1 MHQSEERKQLKLE
14 DYWAI
19 VRRRRWWL
27 IAPLFLGWA
36 MVIGATWSI
45 PAMYRSETLIIVEQ
59 QKVPEHYVVPNVA
72 ADLQQRLQSMTQQ
85 ILSRTR
91 LQGIIQTFHLYTG
104 EQGVADPESMVER
117 MRQDIK
123 IDLVPTPGRPGEL
136 TAFKISYSARTPM
149 LAQQVT
155 GELTSLFIEEN
166 LRNRQQQSEDTTAF
180 LQNQLEDARKDL
192 AQQEQRLREFK
203 TKYLGQLPEQLQS
216 NVQILAG
223 LQAQLQAASEARDH
237 AQQQKLYLESLLQQ
251 NRASRSA
258 AAADSANAATPSSLD
273 DELDKLKAQ
282 YADLSTRYTE
292 SHPDV
297 VRLKQ
302 QIASTEKLKKES
314 DTDIKAGKGSA
325 TASRIAQVGP
335 MAQVEGQLKAN
346 ELEISNRTDEVKRLQ
361 TEIDQYRG
369 RLNLTPVREEE
380 LSSITRDHEQSKE
393 NYQSLLAKKM
403 QSELAT
409 NLERRQQGEQ
419 FRIID
424 PPSLPRKPY
433 FPDRFKM
440 SLAGVALGLVLS
452 LGLTAAMETVAP
464 RIHKEED
471 LRDLIPAPVLA
482 AIPSLLTADEQQQQR
497 RFMWLES
504 AAAVGLL
511 ILIPALTFLVYRSG

>member
-1 MHQSEERKQLKLE
+1 MEEKKQLKLE

-27 IAPLFLGWA
+27 IGPLFLGWA
-36 MVIGATWSI
+36 LVVGATWSI
-45 PAMYRSETLIIVEQ
+45 PAMYRSETMIIVEQ

-91 LQGIIQTFHLYTG
+91 LQGIIQTFHLYAG
-104 EQGVADPESMVER
+104 EGNVADSETLVER

-123 IDLVPTPGRPGEL
+123 IDLVSAPGRPGEL
-136 TAFKISYSARTPM
+136 TAFKISYSARTPT

-237 AQQQKLYLESLLQQ
+237 AQQQKLYLESLVQQ
-251 NRASRSA
+251 NRVLRSASADSA
-258 AAADSANAATPSSLD
+258 AAAPSSLD

-292 SHPDV
+292 NHPDV
-297 VRLKQ
+297 LRLKQ
-302 QIASTEKLKKES
+302 QIASTEKLKKQS
-314 DTDIKAGKGSA
+314 DADVKAGKGSSTA
-325 TASRIAQVGP
+325 TRMAQVGP
-335 MAQVEGQLKAN
+335 IAQVEGQLKAN
-346 ELEISNRTDEVKRLQ
+346 ELEISNRTDEVKRVQ
-361 TEIDQYRG
+361 GEIDQYRG

-380 LSSITRDHEQSKE
+380 LSAITRDHEQSKE

-409 NLERRQQGEQ
+409 NLEKRQQGEQ

-424 PPSLPRKPY
+424 PPSLPLKPY
-433 FPDRFKM
+433 FPDRFKL
-440 SLAGVALGLVLS
+440 SLAGMALGLVLA
-452 LGLTAAMETVAP
+452 LGLTTLMETVAP
-464 RIHKEED
+464 RIYKEED
-471 LRDLIPAPVLA
+471 LRELIPAPVLA
-482 AIPSLLTADEQQQQR
+482 GIPSLLTVEEQQQR
-497 RFMWLES
+497 RKFMWAES
-504 AAAVGLL
+504 AAAAILL
-511 ILIPALTFLVYRSG
+511 LLIPALTLLVYRSG

>member
-1 MHQSEERKQLKLE
+1 MEEKKQLKLE

-27 IAPLFLGWA
+27 IGPLFLGWA
-36 MVIGATWSI
+36 LVVGATWSI

-91 LQGIIQTFHLYTG
+91 LQGIIQTFHLYAG
-104 EQGVADPESMVER
+104 EGNVADSETLVER

-123 IDLVPTPGRPGEL
+123 IDLVSAPGRPGEL
-136 TAFKISYSARTPM
+136 TAFKISYSARTPT

-251 NRASRSA
+251 NRALRAASA
-258 AAADSANAATPSSLD
+258 DNTASAPPSSLD

-292 SHPDV
+292 NHPDV

-302 QIASTEKLKKES
+302 QIASTEKLKKQS
-314 DTDIKAGKGSA
+314 DADIKAGKGSSTA
-325 TASRIAQVGP
+325 TRMAQVGP
-335 MAQVEGQLKAN
+335 IAQVEGQLKAN
-346 ELEISNRTDEVKRLQ
+346 ELEISNRTDEVKRVQ
-361 TEIDQYRG
+361 GEIDQYRG

-380 LSSITRDHEQSKE
+380 LSAFTRDHEQLKE
-393 NYQSLLAKKM
+393 NYQSLMAKNMK
-403 QSELAT
+403 SELAT
-409 NLERRQQGEQ
+409 NLEKRQQGEQ

-424 PPSLPRKPY
+424 PPSLPLKPY

-440 SLAGVALGLVLS
+440 SLVGVALGLVLS
-452 LGLTAAMETVAP
+452 LGLTAAMETIAP

-471 LRDLIPAPVLA
+471 LQELISAPVLA
-482 AIPSLLTADEQQQQR
+482 GIPSLLTAEKQQQR
-497 RFMWLES
+497 RKFMWLES
-504 AAAVGLL
+504 AAAAVLL
-511 ILIPALTFLVYRSG
+511 LLIPALTLLVYHSG

>member
-1 MHQSEERKQLKLE
+1 
-14 DYWAI
+14 
-19 VRRRRWWL
+19 
-27 IAPLFLGWA
+27 

-72 ADLQQRLQSMTQQ
+72 ADLQQRLQSMTKQ

-91 LQGIIQTFHLYTG
+91 LQGIIQTVHLYTG

-237 AQQQKLYLESLLQQ
+237 AQQQKLYLESLVQQ
-251 NRASRSA
+251 NRALRSA
-258 AAADSANAATPSSLD
+258 NADSASAAPSSLD

-292 SHPDV
+292 NHPDV
-297 VRLKQ
+297 LRLKQ
-302 QIASTEKLKKES
+302 QIASTEKLKKQS
-314 DTDIKAGKGSA
+314 DADVKAGKGSSTA
-325 TASRIAQVGP
+325 TRMAQVGTI
-335 MAQVEGQLKAN
+335 AQVEGQLKAN
-346 ELEISNRTDEVKRLQ
+346 ELEISNRTDEVKRVQ
-361 TEIDQYRG
+361 GEIDQYRG

-380 LSSITRDHEQSKE
+380 LSAITRDHEQSKE

-409 NLERRQQGEQ
+409 NLEKRQQGEQ

-440 SLAGVALGLVLS
+440 SLAGIALGLVLA

-471 LRDLIPAPVLA
+471 LCDLIPAPVLA
-482 AIPSLLTADEQQQQR
+482 AIPSLLTAAELQQQR

-504 AAAVGLL
+504 AAAAGLL

>member
-1 MHQSEERKQLKLE
+1 
-14 DYWAI
+14 
-19 VRRRRWWL
+19 
-27 IAPLFLGWA
+27 

-251 NRASRSA
+251 NRALRSA
-258 AAADSANAATPSSLD
+258 AAADSASAAAPSSLD

-302 QIASTEKLKKES
+302 QIASTEKLKKQS

-325 TASRIAQVGP
+325 TASRVAQVGP

-440 SLAGVALGLVLS
+440 SLAGIALGLVLA

>member
-1 MHQSEERKQLKLE
+1 LHQSEERKQLKLE

-27 IAPLFLGWA
+27 LGPLFLGWA
-36 MVIGATWSI
+36 LVVGGTWSI

-59 QKVPEHYVVPNVA
+59 QKVPEQYVVPNVV

-91 LQGIIQTFHLYTG
+91 LQGIIQTFHLYGG
-104 EQGVADPESMVER
+104 ERNVADSESLVER

-123 IDLVPTPGRPGEL
+123 IDLVPAPGRPGEL
-136 TAFKISYSARTPM
+136 TAFKISYAARTPI

-223 LQAQLQAASEARDH
+223 LQGQLQAATEALDH
-237 AQQQKLYLESLLQQ
+237 ARQQKLYLESLLQQ
-251 NRASRSA
+251 NRALR
-258 AAADSANAATPSSLD
+258 SANAESATASPSSLD

-292 SHPDV
+292 NHPDV

-302 QIASTEKLKKES
+302 QIASTERLKKQSEA
-314 DTDIKAGKGSA
+314 DLKAGKTPV
-325 TASRIAQVGP
+325 TASRMAQVGP
-335 MAQVEGQLKAN
+335 IAQVEGQLKAN

-361 TEIDQYRG
+361 AEIDQYRG

-380 LSSITRDHEQSKE
+380 LSAITRDHEQSKE
-393 NYQSLLAKKM
+393 NYQSLLAKKQ

-409 NLERRQQGEQ
+409 NLEKRQQGEQ

-424 PPSLPRKPY
+424 PPSLPLKPF

-440 SLAGVALGLVLS
+440 SLVGIAFGLVLA
-452 LGLTAAMETVAP
+452 LGLTAVMETVAP
-464 RIHKEED
+464 RIYKEED
-471 LRDLIPAPVLA
+471 LRDLISAPVLA
-482 AIPSLLTADEQQQQR
+482 GIPSLLTAEEQQQKR
-497 RFMWLES
+497 KFIWVET
-504 AAAVGLL
+504 AAASFLL
-511 ILIPALTFLVYRSG
+511 LLIPALTFLVYRSG